1 MGGVSEGMG
10 RWGCMGR
17 GEGAGAVGSQGRGW
31 GGMRDDPNIIDY
43 LIGVSK
49 EMGYPA
55 I

>member
-1 MGGVSEGMG
+1 V
-10 RWGCMGR
+10 R
-17 GEGAGAVGSQGRGW
+17 GWAVGDAWGGGRGW